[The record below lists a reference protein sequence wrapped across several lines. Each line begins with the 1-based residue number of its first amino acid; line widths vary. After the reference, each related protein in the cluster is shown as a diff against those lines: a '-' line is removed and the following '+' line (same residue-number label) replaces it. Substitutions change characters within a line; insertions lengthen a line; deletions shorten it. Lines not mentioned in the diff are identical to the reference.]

1 MQGLKKRT
9 QTHEHTHYRNQ
20 VTNWIIQH
28 YATKGDR
35 VSQRY
40 RHTSHVPASV
50 AVPTQSGDKRRGKKK
65 KQKTEVCVCVFTET
79 RHCRRLKQAPLDK
92 FKMKTLVIVSGM
104 GKVAAACYGFSKSER
119 LTFAG
124 CCIER
129 FRGHEMHLTEERR
142 HR

>member
-1 MQGLKKRT
+1 MVLKTTVMQGLKKRT

-50 AVPTQSGDKRRGKKK
+50 AVPTQSGDKRREKKKNK
-65 KQKTEVCVCVFTET
+65 KQKSVCVSSQ
-79 RHCRRLKQAPLDK
+79 RLD
-92 FKMKTLVIVSGM
+92 IVGD
-104 GKVAAACYGFSKSER
+104 
-119 LTFAG
+119 
-124 CCIER
+124 
-129 FRGHEMHLTEERR
+129 
-142 HR
+142 